1 MSEIKKYTIITK
13 VGLYKD
19 SPAFCIQL
27 LRHPLLNQ
35 FWDYSFGITI
45 LELQFWDYSFGI
57 TVLGLQYEH
66 PDNCLHL
73 SYSRRCIT
81 ASPAESIL
89 GLQFWSYSFGITILE
104 LQFWDYNFGITV

>member
-57 TVLGLQYEH
+57 TV
-66 PDNCLHL
+66 
-73 SYSRRCIT
+73 
-81 ASPAESIL
+81 
-89 GLQFWSYSFGITILE
+89 
-104 LQFWDYNFGITV
+104 